1 MSADRALPD
10 AYDTLAPDGSEVRV
24 LASSA
29 RGSMS
34 HFTLLPA
41 QESFAVFHLTVEEIW
56 YILAGQGQM
65 WRKSTDSETITELQP
80 GLSLVIPVG
89 TKFQFRNNGDTP
101 LQAIG
106 VTMPPWPGMDEAVF
120 VKGKW

>member
-1 MSADRALPD
+1 MSQDRILPETYD
-10 AYDTLAPDGSEVRV
+10 ALAPDGSEVRT
-24 LASSA
+24 LASSE

-34 HFTLLPA
+34 HFTLLPG

-65 WRKSTDSETITELQP
+65 WRKSVVDESITELRP
-80 GLSLVIPVG
+80 GLSLVIPAG
-89 TKFQFRNNGDTP
+89 TSFQFRNDGDTP

-106 VTMPPWPGMDEAVF
+106 ITMPPWPGMDEAVF
-120 VKGKW
+120 VVGKW